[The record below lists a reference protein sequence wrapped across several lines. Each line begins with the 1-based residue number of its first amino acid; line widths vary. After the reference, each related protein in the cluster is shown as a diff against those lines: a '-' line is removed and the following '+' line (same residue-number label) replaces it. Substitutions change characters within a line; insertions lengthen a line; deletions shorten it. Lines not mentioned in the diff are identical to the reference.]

1 MATKTATKTVGRA
14 APRHKASSEAKTS
27 LFENVNIQFDRA
39 ARVVRLHPG
48 LLRQIKVCNNVY
60 SVQFPIKRG
69 KDYIIIE
76 GYRAEHSH
84 HLKPAK
90 GGIRYSEEVSRDEV
104 MALAALM
111 TYKCAIVDV
120 PFGGSKGGVKINPR
134 KFTAQEL
141 ERITRRFAAELIKKD
156 FLGPYVNVPAPDMGT
171 GPREMAWIADT
182 YEAFHPGEPDTRAC
196 ITGKPYQQGG
206 IMGRTEATGR
216 GVQFGIREAL
226 GHAEDL
232 KGLGL
237 APGIEGKTVVVQGFG
252 NVGYHLAKFLREEDG
267 AKIIAIGE
275 WDGGVYDPKGIDVQK
290 LQRHRERTG
299 SILNFPGAKNLPTSE
314 DVLYL
319 PCDILIPAALEN
331 QIHSGNYH
339 KIRARVIAEAANGPV
354 TAAADEALRKAGVFI
369 IPDVFLNAG
378 GVTVSYFEWT
388 KNLSHMRFGRMSRHI
403 ESLEAETFIRETEK
417 LTGKRFSQ
425 PARQILLRSH
435 DELALVNSGLEDTM
449 RTAYRE
455 IRAILKKRKSVEDLR
470 MASYVC
476 AIQKIGLAYL
486 DLGIFP

>member
-1 MATKTATKTVGRA
+1 MATKTAARKT
-14 APRHKASSEAKTS
+14 APRHQGASEAKTS

-48 LLRQIKVCNNVY
+48 LLHQIKVCNNVY

-69 KDYIIIE
+69 KDYMIIE

-134 KFTAQEL
+134 KFTTQEL

-226 GHAEDL
+226 GHGEDL

-237 APGIEGKTVVVQGFG
+237 TPGIEGKTVVVQGFG
-252 NVGYHLAKFLREEDG
+252 NVGYHLARFLKEEDG
-267 AKIIAIGE
+267 AKVIAIGE
-275 WDGGVYDPKGIDVQK
+275 WDGGVYDPKGIDPQK
-290 LQRHRERTG
+290 LQKHRERTG

-314 DVLYL
+314 DVLYI

-339 KIRARVIAEAANGPV
+339 KVRARVVAEAANGPV
-354 TAAADEALRKAGVFI
+354 TAAADQALRKGGVLV

-417 LTGKRFSQ
+417 LTGKQFSA
-425 PARQILLRSH
+425 PAREILLRSH

-455 IRAILKKRKSVEDLR
+455 IRTILKKHKNVEDLR

-476 AIQKIGLAYL
+476 AIQKIGRAYL